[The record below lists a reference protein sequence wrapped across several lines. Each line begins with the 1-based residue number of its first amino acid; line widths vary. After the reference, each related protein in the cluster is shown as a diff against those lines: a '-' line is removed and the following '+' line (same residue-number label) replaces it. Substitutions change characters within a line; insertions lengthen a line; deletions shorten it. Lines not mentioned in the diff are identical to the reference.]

1 MDTEDSDMCKIDN
14 WTFDYFRKKLEAIE
28 RKLVELKKQG
38 ETQMAQID
46 DLNKAIN
53 DEDVEL
59 TTVMASIKKI
69 ASDVDALLA
78 KIAAG
83 GTPADLTAQITAI
96 QSHLASLTT
105 GAQQLVDADTKA
117 NA

>member
-1 MDTEDSDMCKIDN
+1 MCDN
-14 WTFDYFRKKLEAIE
+14 WTFNYFRNKLKAIE
-28 RKLVELKKQG
+28 LKLDAIAEK
-38 ETQMAQID
+38 ENNIMAQID
-46 DLNKAIN
+46 DLNKAIS

-59 TTVMASIKKI
+59 TTVLASITKI
-69 ASDVDALLA
+69 SADVDKLLA
-78 KIAAG
+78 KIVAG

-117 NA
+117 SA

>member
-1 MDTEDSDMCKIDN
+1 MCDN

-28 RKLVELKKQG
+28 HTLDAIAEKENNL
-38 ETQMAQID
+38 MAQID
-46 DLNKAIN
+46 DLNAAITA
-53 DEDVEL
+53 EDVEL
-59 TTVMASIKKI
+59 TTVMASITKI
-69 ASDVDALLA
+69 AADVDALLA
-78 KIAAG
+78 KIQAG